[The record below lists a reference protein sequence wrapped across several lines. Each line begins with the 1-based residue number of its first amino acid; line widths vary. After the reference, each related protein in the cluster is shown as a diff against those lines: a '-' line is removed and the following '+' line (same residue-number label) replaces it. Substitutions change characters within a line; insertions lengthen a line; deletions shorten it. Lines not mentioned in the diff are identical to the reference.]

1 MIQKQK
7 TQAIKS
13 ILVAWVFCFSELYFF
28 CRVLDIRVTKVMET
42 NLFQTVVFQHDFKM
56 LGDEVRLHKLANR
69 VDIDVIQIFLAIG
82 FPHTF

>member
-1 MIQKQK
+1 
-7 TQAIKS
+7 
-13 ILVAWVFCFSELYFF
+13 
-28 CRVLDIRVTKVMET
+28 MET

-82 FPHTF
+82 ISAYLLIDQLFLSEPVQQFLKRRDQRQRAIKLAGISLKSLI